1 MKQREREKTE
11 EDRRETPVYVPPKA
25 SYAEVLK
32 DAVKNGY
39 AVGQFNLNGLE
50 YLQAIVEVAEEERS
64 PVILG
69 VSVSSTKYI
78 GLDYL
83 IALANAAKL
92 KARVPI
98 ILHLDHG
105 PDFDFVMKAIRA
117 GFDSVMYDGSEHPLE
132 ENIATTRRVVE
143 AAHAAGVSV
152 EGEIG
157 RIGGTEDEVSVDE
170 REAMLARVD
179 EAERFARETGIDA
192 IAPALGTA
200 HGMYKGRPEIAFD
213 RLEAIHKRT
222 GLPVVLH
229 GGSGVPEEDIRR
241 AIALGVGKIN
251 VNTESQVEFSRV
263 VRKTLEEK
271 PDLYDSRKYL
281 GPARGAI
288 KEIIRAKIRLFG
300 SNNRF

>member
-1 MKQREREKTE
+1 MRTKQAKQRRTE
-11 EDRRETPVYVPPKA
+11 GNRVYVPPKA
-25 SYAEVLK
+25 SYREVLN
-32 DAVKNGY
+32 DAVQKGY

-69 VSVSSTKYI
+69 VSVSSTKYF

-83 IALANAAKL
+83 VALANAAKL
-92 KARVPI
+92 KAGVPI

-105 PDFDFVMKAIRA
+105 PDFDFIMKAIRA

-132 ENIATTRRVVE
+132 ENIAVTRQVVE

-179 EAERFARETGIDA
+179 EAERFAEETKIDA
-192 IAPALGTA
+192 IAPAVGTA
-200 HGMYKGRPEIAFD
+200 HGLYKGRPQIAFD

-222 GLPVVLH
+222 GKPIVLH
-229 GGSGVPEEDIRR
+229 GGSGVPDEDIRQ

-251 VNTESQVEFSRV
+251 VNTESQAEFTRV
-263 VRKTLEEK
+263 VRKVLAEK
-271 PDLYDSRKYL
+271 PDVFDSRKYL
-281 GPARGAI
+281 GPAREAI
-288 KEIIRAKIRLFG
+288 KEVIRKKIRLFG
-300 SNNRF
+300 SHHRF